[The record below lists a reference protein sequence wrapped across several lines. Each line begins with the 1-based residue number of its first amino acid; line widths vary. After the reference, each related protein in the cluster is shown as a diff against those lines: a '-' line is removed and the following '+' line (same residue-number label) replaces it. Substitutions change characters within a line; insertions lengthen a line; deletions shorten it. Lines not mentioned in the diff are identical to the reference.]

1 MASYESRAEAI
12 APRPGD
18 VVQNPLGGGRE
29 TVESVVVAFV
39 LALLSRLFEGEAFVM
54 LTGSMAPTLK
64 GRHRDLIC

>member
-1 MASYESRAEAI
+1 MASSESRAEAI

-39 LALLSRLFEGEAFVM
+39 LALLFR
-54 LTGSMAPTLK
+54 
-64 GRHRDLIC
+64 